1 MQHTPNRM
9 VSHLFSA
16 ISALAGVAMLVLGWT
31 TYQRPTVLVEWS
43 TASELG
49 TAGFNL
55 YRSADQAGPY
65 ERVNTQLI
73 PSSDDPLTGGQ
84 YRYKDRVLRGGQ
96 RYYYE
101 LEEVEASG
109 ATSRYGPVEVEARRG
124 GLLEMGV
131 GLLLLVSG
139 AVLACIRPGS
149 QSRKAEAALC
159 S

>member
-1 MQHTPNRM
+1 MPDRRIAY
-9 VSHLFSA
+9 LFSA
-16 ISALAGVAMLVLGWT
+16 AAALAGIVLLVMGWVA
-31 TYQRPTVLVEWS
+31 YRRPVVLVEWS
-43 TASELG
+43 TASELD
-49 TAGFNL
+49 TVGFNL

-149 QSRKAEAALC
+149 QPRKVEAALC